1 MEKYK
6 HSIPVQLRFND
17 TDALGHVNNSVY
29 LSFYD
34 LGKTAYFQTLNKGEK
49 VEQKEVDIVVAHID
63 VDFISPVFLTDE
75 IAVQTRVESIG
86 NKSFSLKQRIVDTK
100 TGLEKCVCRTIMV
113 GFDFKNNCTKPIS
126 EKWRQSIEEYEE
138 RTF

>member
-1 MEKYK
+1 MENYK
-6 HSIPVQLRFND
+6 HSVPVQLRFND

-34 LGKTAYFQTLNKGEK
+34 LGKTAYFEAVQKGK
-49 VEQKEVDIVVAHID
+49 MIQKDVDIVVAHID
-63 VDFISPVFLTDE
+63 VDFISPVFLSDE

-86 NKSFSLKQRIVDTK
+86 NKSFSLKQRIVDLNS
-100 TGLEKCVCRTIMV
+100 GQEKCICRTVMV
-113 GFDFKNNCTKPIS
+113 GFDFQNNCTKPIS
-126 EKWRQSIEEYEE
+126 EKWRHSIEEYEE

>member
-1 MEKYK
+1 MEQYK

-34 LGKTAYFQTLNKGEK
+34 LGKTAYFEAIKKGK
-49 VEQKEVDIVVAHID
+49 TPQKEVDIVVAHID

-75 IAVQTRVESIG
+75 IAVQTRVETIG
-86 NKSFSLKQRIVDTK
+86 NKSFSLKQRIIDTK
-100 TGLEKCVCRTIMV
+100 NGQEKCVCRTIMV
-113 GFDFKNNCTKPIS
+113 GFDFQNNCTKPIS
-126 EKWRQSIEEYEE
+126 DKWRQSIEEYEE

>member
-1 MEKYK
+1 MENYK
-6 HSIPVQLRFND
+6 HSVPVQLRFND

-34 LGKTAYFQTLNKGEK
+34 LGKTAYFEA
-49 VEQKEVDIVVAHID
+49 VQKEKMIQKDVDIVVAHID
-63 VDFISPVFLTDE
+63 VDFISPVFLSDE

-86 NKSFSLKQRIVDTK
+86 NKSFSLKQRIVDLNS
-100 TGLEKCVCRTIMV
+100 GQEKCICRTVMV
-113 GFDFKNNCTKPIS
+113 GFDFQNNCTKPIS
-126 EKWRQSIEEYEE
+126 EKWRHSIEEYEE

>member
-1 MEKYK
+1 MENYK

-34 LGKTAYFQTLNKGEK
+34 LGKTAYFEAIQKGK
-49 VEQKEVDIVVAHID
+49 VQQKDVDIVVAHID
-63 VDFISPVFLTDE
+63 VDFLAPVFLSDE
-75 IAVQTRVESIG
+75 IVVQTRVESIG
-86 NKSFSLKQRIVDTK
+86 NKSFSLKQRIVDLHS
-100 TGLEKCVCRTIMV
+100 GQEKCVCRTVMV
-113 GFDFKNNCTKPIS
+113 GFDFKNNCTKSIS
-126 EKWRQSIEEYEE
+126 DKWRQSIEEYEE

>member
-1 MEKYK
+1 MENYK
-6 HSIPVQLRFND
+6 HSVPVQLRFND

-34 LGKTAYFQTLNKGEK
+34 LGKTAYFEAIQKGK
-49 VEQKEVDIVVAHID
+49 MIQKDVDIVVAHID
-63 VDFISPVFLTDE
+63 VDFISPVFLSDE

-86 NKSFSLKQRIVDTK
+86 NKSFSLKQRIVDLNS
-100 TGLEKCVCRTIMV
+100 GQEKCICRTVMV
-113 GFDFKNNCTKPIS
+113 GFDFQNNCTKPIS
-126 EKWRQSIEEYEE
+126 EKWRHSIEEYEE